1 MQTFALIS
9 VNEFHF
15 SLFEKC
21 VEGGAGGQWSTDLKE
36 GKGNRRERA
45 GEWRVRT
52 IPAWGEMEGY
62 TQEKPGTRERRLSPY
77 LQLPN
82 RSCAQGVARAVTR
95 LHDL

>member
-15 SLFEKC
+15 SLFVKC
-21 VEGGAGGQWSTDLKE
+21 VEGGVGGQWSTDLKE

-45 GEWRVRT
+45 GRVESEDH
-52 IPAWGEMEGY
+52 PCLGEMEGY
-62 TQEKPGTRERRLSPY
+62 TQEKPGNREQRLSPY

-82 RSCAQGVARAVTR
+82 RSCAQGVARVVTR